1 MKYIVII
8 KDNGDIA
15 RLECETLEEAVLL
28 KQAFLNHGVYQ
39 SVTIE
44 SVK

>member
-1 MKYIVII
+1 MKYIVVITN
-8 KDNGDIA
+8 NGDDA

-39 SVTIE
+39 SITIE
-44 SVK
+44 SVL